1 MKTLLLSIAA
11 ALFLTAPAGFA
22 QEDSPTLSENTPV
35 TAAEDQTVTD
45 ETSPA
50 EAPER
55 DIEDKA
61 KDMAADAQTKVEE
74 IAEQVDQN
82 PTAQKAAEGILGP
95 IYKLAES
102 LNFSAF
108 HWLAFGFMSAG
119 VVSFA
124 LQLVLGKMA
133 LLFRGSLN
141 LREILSDAV
150 GLVISTVGLVLTTQA
165 AAENSS
171 FTHSAAAVLS
181 SAAFGV
187 VLGFIMYRW
196 GQAQEVSALT
206 GQRIA
211 ETVKK

>member
-1 MKTLLLSIAA
+1 MKTLLLSIVAS
-11 ALFLTAPAGFA
+11 LFLTAPAGFA
-22 QEDSPTLSENTPV
+22 QEDSPTTSENTPV
-35 TAAEDQTVTD
+35 TTAEESTAQA
-45 ETSPA
+45 ETPPV
-50 EAPER
+50 ETPEK
-55 DIEDKA
+55 DTADKA
-61 KDMAADAQTKVEE
+61 KDLASDAQTKVEE

-119 VVSFA
+119 VVSFT
-124 LQLVLGKMA
+124 LQLVLGKLS

-196 GQAQEVSALT
+196 GQAQEVNALT
-206 GQRIA
+206 GHRVGK
-211 ETVKK
+211 TLR

>member
-11 ALFLTAPAGFA
+11 ALFLTSPTGFA
-22 QEDSPTLSENTPV
+22 QEDSPTTSENTSAPIAEES
-35 TAAEDQTVTD
+35 TAST
-45 ETSPA
+45 ETPPIESP
-50 EAPER
+50 EPE
-55 DIEDKA
+55 IGDKA
-61 KDMAADAQTKVEE
+61 KDLASDAQTKVEE
-74 IAEQVDQN
+74 LAETVDQN
-82 PTAQKAAEGILGP
+82 PMAQKAAEGVLGP

-119 VVSFA
+119 VVSFT
-124 LQLVLGKMA
+124 LQLVLGKLA

-150 GLVISTVGLVLTTQA
+150 ALVISAVGLVLTTQA
-165 AAENSS
+165 AAENST

-196 GQAQEVSALT
+196 GQAQEVNALT
-206 GQRIA
+206 GHRVGK
-211 ETVKK
+211 TLG

>member
-1 MKTLLLSIAA
+1 MKTLLFSIAT
-11 ALFLTAPAGFA
+11 ALFLTSPAGFA
-22 QEDSPTLSENTPV
+22 QDNSPSTSENTPGS
-35 TAAEDQTVTD
+35 TPEEQTT
-45 ETSPA
+45 PA
-50 EAPER
+50 ETVPVQAPER
-55 DIEDKA
+55 EIEDQA
-61 KDMAADAQTKVEE
+61 KDLASETKDQVEE

-119 VVSFA
+119 VVSFT
-124 LQLVLGKMA
+124 LQLVLGKLA

-165 AAENSS
+165 AAENSE
-171 FTHSAAAVLS
+171 FTHSAASVLS
-181 SAAFGV
+181 SAIFGI
-187 VLGFIMYRW
+187 VLGFVMYRW

-206 GQRIA
+206 GERIGQSR
-211 ETVKK
+211 KK

>member
-1 MKTLLLSIAA
+1 MKTLLLSIVAS
-11 ALFLTAPAGFA
+11 LFLTAPTGFA
-22 QEDSPTLSENTPV
+22 QEDSPTTSENTPV
-35 TAAEDQTVTD
+35 TAAEDQPVTD
-45 ETSPA
+45 ETPPV
-50 EAPER
+50 ETPEKNTA
-55 DIEDKA
+55 DKA
-61 KDMAADAQTKVEE
+61 KDLASDAQTKVEE

-119 VVSFA
+119 VVSFT
-124 LQLVLGKMA
+124 LQLVLGKLA

-196 GQAQEVSALT
+196 GHAQEVNALAGHRVGKT
-206 GQRIA
+206 LG
-211 ETVKK
+211 